1 MEKETKGKKGR
12 IIKNRRVEKKKEEK
26 GEVKE
31 KGEKGE
37 YKKKERMQL

>member
-26 GEVKE
+26 REVKE